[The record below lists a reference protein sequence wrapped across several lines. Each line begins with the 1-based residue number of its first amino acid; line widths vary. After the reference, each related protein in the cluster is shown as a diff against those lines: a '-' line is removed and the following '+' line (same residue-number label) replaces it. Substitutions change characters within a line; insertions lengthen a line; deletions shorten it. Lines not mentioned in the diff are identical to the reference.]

1 MARVGVGA
9 VFHTTPFAR
18 MLPLPAEIPEPPPEA
33 DDSLMEEIVVVVVTD
48 GAFTAIAETVGAPAV
63 R

>member
-1 MARVGVGA
+1 MAVVGVGA
-9 VFHTTPFAR
+9 VFQATPFAR

-33 DDSLMEEIVVVVVTD
+33 DDSLMELMAVVLVIA
-48 GAFTAIAETVGAPAV
+48 GALTAVAENVGAPAV